1 MDAKHEARG
10 APIGLGIASVALA
23 LLLGGAG
30 LGACCLVRPPGAK
43 ELYEAGAGGMR
54 TPESAFETYRVAFGA
69 DLPELEYRCLSADFR
84 RVNGISY
91 LSYRVA
97 REQLLEQKPYLAFL
111 AKAQVQESR
120 AVSAGRHRLLV
131 KAAGQRFV
139 VDLVREDEFK
149 MYAGEVLLAD
159 GLLDFERAIKV
170 QPQNDGSLKLGAVVN
185 VDAEQSEGLDLS
197 RLTSLRLEQVWKI
210 DNFGDEPDS

>member
-1 MDAKHEARG
+1 
-10 APIGLGIASVALA
+10 
-23 LLLGGAG
+23 
-30 LGACCLVRPPGAK
+30 
-43 ELYEAGAGGMR
+43 
-54 TPESAFETYRVAFGA
+54 
-69 DLPELEYRCLSADFR
+69 
-84 RVNGISY
+84 
-91 LSYRVA
+91 
-97 REQLLEQKPYLAFL
+97 
-111 AKAQVQESR
+111 
-120 AVSAGRHRLLV
+120 LV

-210 DNFGDEPDS
+210 DNFADEPDS